1 MSHAIDPSALAR
13 LLANRH
19 HDPHSVLGAHPV
31 AGDGRR
37 GIRVASYHPD
47 ATRAEVVLDD
57 GRRVAAAAEGGL
69 FVAFVPGAEAPLRYQ
84 WSLSFADGHVW
95 QTDDPYR
102 FLPSV
107 GELDLHLLSEG
118 THRRL
123 WEVLG
128 AHVRSLEGVAGVA
141 FAVWAPNAERVSVVG
156 DFCGWD
162 GRRYPMRSL
171 GRSGVFELFIP
182 GLDVGTL
189 YKFEILGA
197 DGEVRLK
204 TDPMATAMEIPP
216 DTASRVTASSYAW
229 GDGAWREKVR
239 GRDARREPWAIYE
252 VHLGSWARV
261 VEERHRPLS
270 YREIAPK
277 LVRHVRELG
286 FNAIELLPVT
296 EHPFF
301 GSWGYQV
308 SGYYAP
314 TARYG
319 APDDLRYLIDH
330 CHQNGVAVL
339 MDWVPAHFPKD
350 TFALAR
356 FDGTALYEHADPRRG
371 EHPDWGTLIFNY
383 GRPEVRNFLIAN
395 ALYWLEEFHVDG
407 LRVDAVASMLYLD
420 YSRRP
425 GAWVPNPDGSREN
438 HDAVAFLRALN
449 DTVHAEHPEAVTV
462 AEESTAW
469 PGVTAPTAEGG
480 LGFTF
485 KWNMGWMHDTLHYF
499 QLDPIYRGYHQ
510 NALTFA
516 MAYEHSERFVMPL
529 SHDEVVH
536 GKGSLYNKMPGDPW
550 QKLANLRLLYTY
562 QVTRPGK
569 MLWFMGAEIA
579 PEREWNH
586 DLSLDWHLRQEP
598 GRAGLA
604 HFLSTLLHLYGREPA
619 FWRDDPDPHGF
630 AWIDHQDHAQSVL
643 SYVRRAGERWVLVVL
658 NFTPVPRHGYRV
670 GVPPC
675 DGLTQLLSTDALP
688 FGGSGVGTDAPILE
702 HIPAHGQAQSVQLS
716 LPPLG
721 GLILAPSGRF

>member
-499 QLDPIYRGYHQ
+499 QRDPVHRRYHHD
-510 NALTFA
+510 NLTFGLLYA
-516 MAYEHSERFVMPL
+516 FTENFILPL

-536 GKGSLYNKMPGDPW
+536 
-550 QKLANLRLLYTY
+550 
-562 QVTRPGK
+562 
-569 MLWFMGAEIA
+569 
-579 PEREWNH
+579 
-586 DLSLDWHLRQEP
+586 
-598 GRAGLA
+598 
-604 HFLSTLLHLYGREPA
+604 
-619 FWRDDPDPHGF
+619 
-630 AWIDHQDHAQSVL
+630 
-643 SYVRRAGERWVLVVL
+643 
-658 NFTPVPRHGYRV
+658 
-670 GVPPC
+670 
-675 DGLTQLLSTDALP
+675 
-688 FGGSGVGTDAPILE
+688 
-702 HIPAHGQAQSVQLS
+702 
-716 LPPLG
+716 
-721 GLILAPSGRF
+721 